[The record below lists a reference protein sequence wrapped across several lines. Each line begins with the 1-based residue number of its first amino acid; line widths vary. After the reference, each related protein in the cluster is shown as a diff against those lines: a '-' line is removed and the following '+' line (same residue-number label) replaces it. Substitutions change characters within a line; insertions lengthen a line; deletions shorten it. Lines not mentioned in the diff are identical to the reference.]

1 MFARPGVAS
10 PRPAGFIEPCL
21 PTKSER
27 PRNGPQWVHEVK
39 HDGYRL
45 MVHRNGDRVRLFT
58 RHGYDWTERYPRIA
72 KAMARLKITSA
83 LIDGEAVCWGPDGAD
98 FDKLHSRAH
107 DDKAILIAFDLLE
120 LDGEDW
126 REQPLEA
133 RKKQLRQITRKSEGL
148 QYSEHLEGDGVA
160 IFENVCAMG
169 LEGIVS
175 KRRDFPYVSGRA
187 KCWIKVRN
195 PASAAMRRYEEGTF

>member
-1 MFARPGVAS
+1 MFARTGFAS

-27 PRNGPQWVHEVK
+27 PRSGPQWVHEVK

-58 RHGYDWTERYPRIA
+58 RHGYDWTERYPRITR
-72 KAMARLKITSA
+72 AMAGLKITSA
-83 LIDGEAVCWGPDGAD
+83 LIDGEAVCWSPDGAD

-107 DDKAILIAFDLLE
+107 DDEAILIAFDLLE

-133 RKKQLRQITRKSEGL
+133 RKKRLRQIITTTTLVTARSRSLRRRGYSPTISMSANARASSEAALTSAG
-148 QYSEHLEGDGVA
+148 GWGPVVA
-160 IFENVCAMG
+160 
-169 LEGIVS
+169 
-175 KRRDFPYVSGRA
+175 KY
-187 KCWIKVRN
+187 
-195 PASAAMRRYEEGTF
+195 

>member
-1 MFARPGVAS
+1 MFVRTGIAS

-45 MVHRNGDRVRLFT
+45 MVRRNGDRVRLFT

-72 KAMARLKITSA
+72 KAMAGLKITSA
-83 LIDGEAVCWGPDGAD
+83 LIDGEAVCWGPNGAD
-98 FDKLHSRAH
+98 FDKLHSRGQ
-107 DDKAILIAFDLLE
+107 DDEAILIAFDLLE

-126 REQPLEA
+126 RELPLEA
-133 RKKQLRQITRKSEGL
+133 RKKQLRLIICKSDGL
-148 QYSEHLEGDGVA
+148 QYSEHLEGDGA
-160 IFENVCAMG
+160 MIFDKVCAMG

-175 KRRDFPYVSGRA
+175 KRRDFPYISGRA

-195 PASAAMRRYEEGTF
+195 PASAAMRRYEEGMF